1 MGTFKLSQD
10 VSPNGVIERLRMKL
24 SKKLGVLALVSGLLV
39 SAAPA
44 ANAVDLTGAGASFP
58 ALLIEEC
65 KVVFAKSTGHSLTY
79 AASGSGTGRDGSDK
93 QLGHI
98 WFSDTAHTGSTARP
112 TLVHIPAAAAPI
124 AVLHNLP
131 AKNQLY
137 LSPETA
143 AKIFAGEITRWNDP
157 AIAAD
162 NNRSIKEVIYRKD
175 ANGDVMKDKSG
186 KAIVLRTNTKSIR
199 YTLPNQPIKVIFRSD
214 KSGTSGNF
222 TAWLRGVA
230 PTTWTKPQNDTF
242 TTAFPGAIND
252 PKNIGRIVGA
262 SSSTGVSQLAA
273 ATKYS
278 ITYAEVSY
286 AKKYN
291 LKTTA
296 IGNASGNFAMPNGAN
311 TAAFLASSTVDSK
324 GIFKFDYATKEPG
337 AYTLGIITYM
347 LGDSDYKDKAAVP
360 AIKAWANAI
369 ISPACTDKA
378 EDFIPIE
385 GKLKTL
391 ALAAIAKLG

>member
-1 MGTFKLSQD
+1 
-10 VSPNGVIERLRMKL
+10 MKL
-24 SKKLGVLALVSGLLV
+24 SKKFGVVAVAVGLIV
-39 SAAPA
+39 GIAPA
-44 ANAVDLTGAGASFP
+44 AQAVDLTGTGASFP

-65 KVVFAKSTGHSLTY
+65 KVVFNKTTGHSLTY
-79 AASGSGTGRDGSDK
+79 AAAGSGTGRDGSDK

-124 AVLHNLP
+124 ALLHNLP
-131 AKNQLY
+131 ARTQLY

-157 AIAAD
+157 AIAKD
-162 NNRSIKEVIYRKD
+162 NNRSVTEVVYRKD
-175 ANGDVMKDKSG
+175 KNGDVVKDKAG
-186 KAIVLRTNTKSIR
+186 KALVLRTTKKNIS
-199 YTLPNQPIKVIFRSD
+199 YTLPNQPITVIYRSD
-214 KSGTSGNF
+214 RSGTSGNF

-242 TTAFPGAIND
+242 VTAFPGNINA
-252 PKNIGRIVGA
+252 PGNIGRVVGA
-262 SSSTGVSQLAA
+262 NSSTGVAQLAA
-273 ATKYS
+273 KTKYS

-286 AKKYN
+286 GDKYK
-291 LKTTA
+291 LKSTSL
-296 IGNASGNFAMPNGAN
+296 GNASGNFALPTGDA
-311 TAAFLASSTVDSK
+311 TAAFLGSATVDAK

-360 AIKAWANAI
+360 AIKQWANLV
-369 ISPACTDKA
+369 ISPACTNLA
-378 EDFIPIE
+378 PDFISIT
-385 GKLKTL
+385 GNLKKF
-391 ALAAIAKLG
+391 ADAAIAKLG

>member
-1 MGTFKLSQD
+1 
-10 VSPNGVIERLRMKL
+10 MKL
-24 SKKLGVLALVSGLLV
+24 SKKLGVLALISGLLV
-39 SAAPA
+39 SAAPTA
-44 ANAVDLTGAGASFP
+44 HAVDLTGAGASFP

-112 TLVHIPAAAAPI
+112 TLIHIPAAAAPI

-131 AKNQLY
+131 AANQLY

-143 AKIFAGEITRWNDP
+143 AKIFSGDITRWNDP
-157 AIAAD
+157 LIAAD
-162 NNRSIKEVIYRKD
+162 NNRSVNEVIYRKD
-175 ANGDVMKDKSG
+175 AKGDVMKDKSG
-186 KAIVLRTNTKSIR
+186 KAIVLRTTTKSVR
-199 YTLPNQPIKVIFRSD
+199 YTLPNQPIKVIYRSD

-230 PTTWTKPQNDTF
+230 PSTWTKPQNDTF
-242 TTAFPGAIND
+242 VTAFPTNIND

-262 SSSTGVSQLAA
+262 SSSTGVSQLAG

-286 AKKYN
+286 ASKYR
-291 LKTTA
+291 LKTAA
-296 IGNASGNFAMPNGAN
+296 IGNASGNFALPTGAN
-311 TAAFLASSTVDSK
+311 TSAFLASSTVDSK
-324 GIFKFDYATKEPG
+324 GIFKFDYATKETG

-360 AIKAWANAI
+360 AIKAWANTV
-369 ISPACTDKA
+369 ISPACTDLAK
-378 EDFIPIE
+378 DFIPIE

>member
-1 MGTFKLSQD
+1 
-10 VSPNGVIERLRMKL
+10 MKL
-24 SKKLGVLALVSGLLV
+24 SKKLGVLALISGLLV
-39 SAAPA
+39 SATPA
-44 ANAVDLTGAGASFP
+44 AHAVDLTGAGASFP

-65 KVVFAKSTGHSLTY
+65 KVVFAKETGHSLTY

-98 WFSDTAHTGSTARP
+98 WFSDTAHSGSTARASI
-112 TLVHIPAAAAPI
+112 VHIPAAAAPI

-131 AKNQLY
+131 AKTQLY
-137 LSPETA
+137 LSPLTT
-143 AKIFAGEITRWNDP
+143 AKIFAGEITRWDDP
-157 AIAAD
+157 AIVAD
-162 NNRSIKEVIYRKD
+162 NNRSVKEIVYKKD
-175 ANGDVMKDKSG
+175 KNGDVVKDKSG
-186 KAIVLRTNTKSIR
+186 NPVISRTTTKTIR
-199 YTLPNQPIKVIFRSD
+199 YTLPKQPIKVIYRSD

-230 PTTWTKPQNDTF
+230 PTVWTKPQNDTF
-242 TTAFPGAIND
+242 VTAFPTNIND
-252 PKNIGRIVGA
+252 AKNIGRIVGA
-262 SSSTGVSQLAA
+262 SSSTGVSQLAG

-286 AKKYN
+286 GKKFN
-291 LKTTA
+291 LKATA
-296 IGNASGNFAMPNGAN
+296 IGNASGNFALPNGAN

-324 GIFKFDYATKEPG
+324 GIFKFDYATSEPG

-360 AIKAWANAI
+360 AIKAWANLI
-369 ISPACTDKA
+369 ISPACTDKV

-385 GKLKTL
+385 GKLKAI

>member
-1 MGTFKLSQD
+1 
-10 VSPNGVIERLRMKL
+10 MKL
-24 SKKLGVLALVSGLLV
+24 SKKLGVLALISGLLV
-39 SAAPA
+39 SATPA
-44 ANAVDLTGAGASFP
+44 AHAVDLTGAGASFP

-65 KVVFAKSTGHSLTY
+65 KVVFAKETGHSLTY

-98 WFSDTAHTGSTARP
+98 WFSDTAHTGSTARAS
-112 TLVHIPAAAAPI
+112 LVHIPAAAAPI

-131 AKNQLY
+131 AKTQLY
-137 LSPETA
+137 LSPSTT
-143 AKIFAGEITRWNDP
+143 AKIFAGEITRWDDP
-157 AIAAD
+157 AIVAD
-162 NNRSIKEVIYRKD
+162 NNRSVKEVVYKKD
-175 ANGDVMKDKSG
+175 KNGDVLKDKSG
-186 KAIVLRTNTKSIR
+186 NPVISRTTTKTIR
-199 YTLPNQPIKVIFRSD
+199 YTLPKQPIKVIYRSD

-230 PTTWTKPQNDTF
+230 PTVWTKPQNDTF
-242 TTAFPGAIND
+242 VTAFPANIND
-252 PKNIGRIVGA
+252 TKNIGRIVGA
-262 SSSTGVSQLAA
+262 SSSTGVSQLAG

-286 AKKYN
+286 GKKFN

-296 IGNASGNFAMPNGAN
+296 IGNASGNFALPNGAN

-324 GIFKFDYATKEPG
+324 GIFKFDYATSEPG

-360 AIKAWANAI
+360 AIKAWANLI

-385 GKLKTL
+385 GKLKSL

>member
-1 MGTFKLSQD
+1 
-10 VSPNGVIERLRMKL
+10 MKL
-24 SKKLGVLALVSGLLV
+24 SKKLGVLALISGLLV
-39 SAAPA
+39 SAAPTA
-44 ANAVDLTGAGASFP
+44 HAVDLTGAGASFP

-98 WFSDTAHTGSTARP
+98 WFSDTAHSGTTARP

-131 AKNQLY
+131 AATQLY

-143 AKIFAGEITRWNDP
+143 AKIFSGDITRWNDP
-157 AIAAD
+157 LIAAD
-162 NNRSIKEVIYRKD
+162 NNRSVNEVIYRKD
-175 ANGDVMKDKSG
+175 AKGDVLKDKSG
-186 KAIVLRTNTKSIR
+186 KAVVLRTTTKSVR
-199 YTLPNQPIKVIFRSD
+199 YTLPNQPIKVIYRSD

-230 PTTWTKPQNDTF
+230 PSTWTKAQNDTF
-242 TTAFPGAIND
+242 VTAFPTNIND

-262 SSSTGVSQLAA
+262 SSSTGVSQLAG

-286 AKKYN
+286 ASKYK
-291 LKTTA
+291 LKTAA
-296 IGNASGNFAMPNGAN
+296 IGNASGNFALPTGAN

-324 GIFKFDYATKEPG
+324 GIFKFDYATKEAG

-360 AIKAWANAI
+360 AIKAWANTV
-369 ISPACTDKA
+369 ISPACTDLAK
-378 EDFIPIE
+378 DFIPIE

>member
-1 MGTFKLSQD
+1 
-10 VSPNGVIERLRMKL
+10 MKL
-24 SKKLGVLALVSGLLV
+24 SKKIGVVAVAVGLIVGL
-39 SAAPA
+39 APA
-44 ANAVDLTGAGASFP
+44 AQATDLQGQGASFP

-65 KVVFAKSTGHSLTY
+65 KVVFAKTTGHSLTY

-93 QLGHI
+93 QLGNI
-98 WFSDTAHTGSTARP
+98 WFSDTAHTGTTARP

-131 AKNQLY
+131 SKKQLY

-157 AIAAD
+157 AIAKD
-162 NNRSIKEVIYRKD
+162 NNRSVTEIVYRKD
-175 ANGDVMKDKSG
+175 KNGDVVKDKAG
-186 KAIVLRTNTKSIR
+186 KPIVLRTTQKNIT
-199 YTLPNQPIKVIFRSD
+199 YTLPNQPITVVYRSD

-230 PTTWTKPQNDTF
+230 PASWTKPQNDTF
-242 TTAFPGAIND
+242 VTAFPGNINA
-252 PKNIGRIVGA
+252 PGNIGRVVGA
-262 SSSTGVSQLAA
+262 SSSTGVAQLAA
-273 ATKYS
+273 KTKYS

-286 AKKYN
+286 GTKYN
-291 LKTTA
+291 LQSTA
-296 IGNASGNFAMPNGAN
+296 IGNASGNFALPTGDA
-311 TAAFLASSTVDSK
+311 TAAFLGSATVDAK

-360 AIKAWANAI
+360 AIKAWANLI
-369 ISPACTDKA
+369 ISPACTDLA
-378 EDFIPIE
+378 PDFISIT
-385 GKLKTL
+385 GNLKKY
-391 ALAAIAKLG
+391 ADAAIAKLG

>member
-1 MGTFKLSQD
+1 
-10 VSPNGVIERLRMKL
+10 MKL
-24 SKKLGVLALVSGLLV
+24 SKKLGVLALISGLLV
-39 SAAPA
+39 SATPA
-44 ANAVDLTGAGASFP
+44 AHAVDLTGAGASFP

-65 KVVFAKSTGHSLTY
+65 KVVFAKETGHSLTY

-98 WFSDTAHTGSTARP
+98 WFSDTAHTGSTARAS
-112 TLVHIPAAAAPI
+112 LIHIPAAAAPI

-131 AKNQLY
+131 AKTQLY
-137 LSPETA
+137 LSPSTT
-143 AKIFAGEITRWNDP
+143 AKIFAGEITRWDDP
-157 AIAAD
+157 AIVAD
-162 NNRSIKEVIYRKD
+162 NNRSVKEVVYKKD
-175 ANGDVMKDKSG
+175 KNGDVLKDKSG
-186 KAIVLRTNTKSIR
+186 NPVINRTTTKTIR
-199 YTLPNQPIKVIFRSD
+199 YTLPKQPIKVIYRSD

-230 PTTWTKPQNDTF
+230 PTVWTKPQNDTF
-242 TTAFPGAIND
+242 VTAFPANIND
-252 PKNIGRIVGA
+252 TKNIGRIVGA
-262 SSSTGVSQLAA
+262 SSSTGVSQLAG

-286 AKKYN
+286 GKKFN

-296 IGNASGNFAMPNGAN
+296 IGNASGNFALPNGAN

-324 GIFKFDYATKEPG
+324 GIFKFDYATSEPG

-360 AIKAWANAI
+360 AIKAWANLI

>member
-1 MGTFKLSQD
+1 
-10 VSPNGVIERLRMKL
+10 MKL
-24 SKKLGVLALVSGLLV
+24 SKKFGIVALAAGLAM
-39 SAAPA
+39 STAPVA
-44 ANAVDLTGAGASFP
+44 HATDLQGQGASFP

-65 KVVFAKSTGHSLTY
+65 KVVFAKTTGHSLTY

-98 WFSDTAHTGSTARP
+98 WFSDTAHTGSTARS

-124 AVLHNLP
+124 ALLHNLP

-137 LSPETA
+137 LSPATA

-157 AIAAD
+157 AIVKD
-162 NNRSIKEVIYRKD
+162 NNRSVSEVIYKKD
-175 ANGDVMKDKSG
+175 RNGDLLKDKSG
-186 KAIVLRTNTKSIR
+186 NPVVLRKATKNIT
-199 YTLPNQPIKVIFRSD
+199 YTLPNQPITVIYRSD

-242 TTAFPGAIND
+242 VTAFPGNINA
-252 PKNIGRIVGA
+252 PGNIGRIVGA

-273 ATKYS
+273 KTKYS

-286 AKKYN
+286 GTKYN
-291 LKTTA
+291 LKSTA
-296 IGNASGNFAMPNGAN
+296 LGNASGNFALPTGAA
-311 TAAFLASSTVDSK
+311 TEAFLGSSTVDAK
-324 GIFKFDYATKEPG
+324 GIFKFDYATQTPG
-337 AYTLGIITYM
+337 AYTLGVITYM

-360 AIKAWANAI
+360 AIKAWANLI
-369 ISPACTDKA
+369 ISPACTDLA
-378 EDFIPIE
+378 QDFIPIT
-385 GKLKTL
+385 GNLKKF
-391 ALAAIAKLG
+391 ADAAISKLG

>member
-1 MGTFKLSQD
+1 
-10 VSPNGVIERLRMKL
+10 MKL
-24 SKKLGVLALVSGLLV
+24 SKKLGVLALISGLLV
-39 SAAPA
+39 SATPA
-44 ANAVDLTGAGASFP
+44 AHAVDLTGAGASFP

-65 KVVFAKSTGHSLTY
+65 KVVFAKETGHSLTY

-98 WFSDTAHTGSTARP
+98 WFSDTAHSGSTARP
-112 TLVHIPAAAAPI
+112 SLVHIPAAAAPI

-131 AKNQLY
+131 AKTQLY
-137 LSPETA
+137 LSPSTT
-143 AKIFAGEITRWNDP
+143 AKIFAGEITRWDDP
-157 AIAAD
+157 AIVAD
-162 NNRSIKEVIYRKD
+162 NNRSVKEVVYKKD
-175 ANGDVMKDKSG
+175 KNGDVLKDKSG
-186 KAIVLRTNTKSIR
+186 NPVISRTTTKTIR
-199 YTLPNQPIKVIFRSD
+199 YTLPKQPIKVIYRSD

-230 PTTWTKPQNDTF
+230 PTVWTKPQNDTF
-242 TTAFPGAIND
+242 VTAFPANIND
-252 PKNIGRIVGA
+252 TKNIGRIVGA
-262 SSSTGVSQLAA
+262 SSSTGVSQLAG

-286 AKKYN
+286 GKKFK

-296 IGNASGNFAMPNGAN
+296 IGNALGNFALPNGAN

-324 GIFKFDYATKEPG
+324 GIFKFDYATSEPG

-347 LGDSDYKDKAAVP
+347 LGDTDYKDKEAVP
-360 AIKAWANAI
+360 AIKAWANLI

>member
-1 MGTFKLSQD
+1 
-10 VSPNGVIERLRMKL
+10 MKL
-24 SKKLGVLALVSGLLV
+24 SKKLGVLALISGLLV
-39 SAAPA
+39 SAAPTA
-44 ANAVDLTGAGASFP
+44 HAVDLTGAGASFP

-65 KVVFAKSTGHSLTY
+65 KVVFAKTTGHSLTY

-98 WFSDTAHTGSTARP
+98 WFSDTAHTGSTARS

-131 AKNQLY
+131 ASTQLY
-137 LSPETA
+137 LSPTTT

-157 AIAAD
+157 AIVAD
-162 NNRSIKEVIYRKD
+162 NNRSVKSVVYRTDSK
-175 ANGDVMKDKSG
+175 GDVVKDKSG
-186 KAIVLRTNTKSIR
+186 NAIVLRTITKSVR
-199 YTLPNQPIKVIFRSD
+199 YTLPNQPIKVIYRSD

-230 PTTWTKPQNDTF
+230 PTTWIKPQNDTF
-242 TTAFPGAIND
+242 VTAFPTNIND
-252 PKNIGRIVGA
+252 ASNIGRIVGA
-262 SSSTGVSQLAA
+262 NSSTGVSQLAG

-286 AKKYN
+286 ASKYK
-291 LKTTA
+291 LKTAA
-296 IGNASGNFAMPNGAN
+296 IGNASGNFALPTGAN

-324 GIFKFDYATKEPG
+324 GIFKFDYATKEAG

-360 AIKAWANAI
+360 AIKAWANLI
-369 ISPACTDKA
+369 ISPACTDLAK
-378 EDFIPIE
+378 DFIPVE

-391 ALAAIAKLG
+391 ALEAIGKLG

>member
-1 MGTFKLSQD
+1 
-10 VSPNGVIERLRMKL
+10 MKL
-24 SKKLGVLALVSGLLV
+24 SKKFGIVVLAAGLVMST
-39 SAAPA
+39 APVA
-44 ANAVDLTGAGASFP
+44 HATDLQGQGASFP

-65 KVVFAKSTGHSLTY
+65 KVVFAKTTGHSLTY

-93 QLGHI
+93 QLGNI

-124 AVLHNLP
+124 ALLHNLP
-131 AKNQLY
+131 AKTQLY

-157 AIAAD
+157 AIVKD
-162 NNRSIKEVIYRKD
+162 NNRSVSEIIYKKD
-175 ANGDVMKDKSG
+175 RNGDLIKDKSG
-186 KAIVLRTNTKSIR
+186 KPVVLRKATKNIT
-199 YTLPNQPIKVIFRSD
+199 YTLPNQPITVIYRSD

-230 PTTWTKPQNDTF
+230 PATWTKPQNDTF
-242 TTAFPGAIND
+242 VTAFPGNINA
-252 PKNIGRIVGA
+252 PGNIGRIVGA

-273 ATKYS
+273 NTKYS

-286 AKKYN
+286 GTKYN
-291 LKTTA
+291 LKA
-296 IGNASGNFAMPNGAN
+296 AAVGNASGNFALPTGAA
-311 TAAFLASSTVDSK
+311 TAAFLGSSTVDAK
-324 GIFKFDYATKEPG
+324 GIFKFDYATKEAG

-360 AIKAWANAI
+360 AIKQWANLI
-369 ISPACTDKA
+369 ISPACTDLA
-378 EDFIPIE
+378 PDFIPIT
-385 GKLKTL
+385 GNLKKY
-391 ALAAIAKLG
+391 ADAAIAKLG

>member
-1 MGTFKLSQD
+1 
-10 VSPNGVIERLRMKL
+10 MKL
-24 SKKLGVLALVSGLLV
+24 SKKFGIVVLAAGLVMST
-39 SAAPA
+39 APVA
-44 ANAVDLTGAGASFP
+44 HATDLQGQGASFP

-65 KVVFAKSTGHSLTY
+65 KVVFAKTTGHSLTY

-93 QLGHI
+93 QLGNI

-124 AVLHNLP
+124 ALLHNLP
-131 AKNQLY
+131 AKTQLY

-157 AIAAD
+157 AIVKD
-162 NNRSIKEVIYRKD
+162 NNRSVSEIIYKKD
-175 ANGDVMKDKSG
+175 RNGDLIKDKSG
-186 KAIVLRTNTKSIR
+186 KPVVLRKATKNIT
-199 YTLPNQPIKVIFRSD
+199 YTLPNQPITVIYRSD

-230 PTTWTKPQNDTF
+230 PATWTKPQNDTF
-242 TTAFPGAIND
+242 VTAFPGNINA
-252 PKNIGRIVGA
+252 PGNIGRIVGA

-273 ATKYS
+273 NTKYS

-286 AKKYN
+286 GTKYN
-291 LKTTA
+291 LKATA
-296 IGNASGNFAMPNGAN
+296 IGNASGNFALPTGAA
-311 TAAFLASSTVDSK
+311 TAAFLGSSTVDAK
-324 GIFKFDYATKEPG
+324 GIFKFDYATKEAG

-360 AIKAWANAI
+360 AIKQWANLI
-369 ISPACTDKA
+369 ISPACTDLA
-378 EDFIPIE
+378 PDFIPIT
-385 GKLKTL
+385 GNLKKY
-391 ALAAIAKLG
+391 ADAAIAKLG

>member
-1 MGTFKLSQD
+1 
-10 VSPNGVIERLRMKL
+10 MKL
-24 SKKLGVLALVSGLLV
+24 SKKLGVLALISGLLV
-39 SAAPA
+39 SATPA
-44 ANAVDLTGAGASFP
+44 AHAVDLTGAGASFP

-65 KVVFAKSTGHSLTY
+65 KVVFAKETGHSLTY

-112 TLVHIPAAAAPI
+112 SLVHIPAAAAPI

-131 AKNQLY
+131 AKTQLY
-137 LSPETA
+137 LSPSTT
-143 AKIFAGEITRWNDP
+143 AKIFAGEITRWDDP
-157 AIAAD
+157 AIVAD
-162 NNRSIKEVIYRKD
+162 NNRSVKEVVYKKD
-175 ANGDVMKDKSG
+175 KNGDVLKDKSG
-186 KAIVLRTNTKSIR
+186 NPVISRTTTKTIR
-199 YTLPNQPIKVIFRSD
+199 YTLPKQPIKVIYRSD

-230 PTTWTKPQNDTF
+230 PTVWTKPQNDTF
-242 TTAFPGAIND
+242 VTAFPANIND
-252 PKNIGRIVGA
+252 TKNIGRIVGA
-262 SSSTGVSQLAA
+262 SSSTGVSQLAG

-286 AKKYN
+286 GKKFN

-296 IGNASGNFAMPNGAN
+296 IGNASGNFALPNGAN

-324 GIFKFDYATKEPG
+324 GIFKFDYATSEPG

-360 AIKAWANAI
+360 AIKAWANLI

>member
-1 MGTFKLSQD
+1 
-10 VSPNGVIERLRMKL
+10 MKL
-24 SKKLGVLALVSGLLV
+24 SKKIGVVAVAVGLIVGL
-39 SAAPA
+39 APA
-44 ANAVDLTGAGASFP
+44 AQATDLQGQGASFP

-65 KVVFAKSTGHSLTY
+65 KVVFAKTTGHSLTY

-131 AKNQLY
+131 SSKQLY

-157 AIAAD
+157 AIVKD
-162 NNRSIKEVIYRKD
+162 NNRSVTETVYRKD
-175 ANGDVMKDKSG
+175 AKGDVVKDKAG
-186 KAIVLRTNTKSIR
+186 KPIVLRTTKKNIT
-199 YTLPNQPIKVIFRSD
+199 YTLPNQPITVVYRSD

-242 TTAFPGAIND
+242 VTAFPGNINA
-252 PKNIGRIVGA
+252 PGNIGRVVGA

-273 ATKYS
+273 KTKYS

-286 AKKYN
+286 GTKYN
-291 LKTTA
+291 LKSTA
-296 IGNASGNFAMPNGAN
+296 IGNASGNFALPTGDA
-311 TAAFLASSTVDSK
+311 TAAFLGSATVDSK

-360 AIKAWANAI
+360 AIKAWANLI
-369 ISPACTDKA
+369 TSPACTDLA
-378 EDFIPIE
+378 PDFISIT
-385 GKLKTL
+385 GNLKKY
-391 ALAAIAKLG
+391 ADAAIAKLG